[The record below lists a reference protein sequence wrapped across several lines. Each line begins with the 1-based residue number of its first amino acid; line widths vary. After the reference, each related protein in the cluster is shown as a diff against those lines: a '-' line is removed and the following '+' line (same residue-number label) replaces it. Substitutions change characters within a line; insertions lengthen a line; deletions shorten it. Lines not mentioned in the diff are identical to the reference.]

1 MEDVM
6 RKVVYGGATSLDQF
20 LAREG
25 GAVDW
30 LIMDHD
36 AMEMMAGMRNRFD
49 VMVMGRKTW
58 SVAMEQFSE
67 EDLKRAEEMSAGTR
81 SVVFSRTLEA
91 GRKGSYEIVNDNP
104 VEFVRGLRSQAGKDI
119 CVMGGGEIGS
129 LLLDAGLIDEIGFNI
144 HPLLLGSGAPAFCK
158 MSRQIDLEL
167 IECKAMKSGC
177 VYVLYNVK

>member
-1 MEDVM
+1 M

-20 LAREG
+20 LAREN

-30 LIMDHD
+30 LIMDPE
-36 AMEMMAGMRNRFD
+36 AMKMMGEMWNRFD

-58 SVAMEQFSE
+58 SVSMEQFSE
-67 EDLKRAEEMSAGTR
+67 EDLKKAEEMKGDMR
-81 SVVFSRTLEA
+81 SYVFSRTLDP
-91 GRKGSYEIVNDNP
+91 GHKGSYEIVNDDP
-104 VEFVRGLRSQAGKDI
+104 VEFVRSLKSQAGKDI

-129 LLLDAGLIDEIGFNI
+129 LLLDAGLVDEIGFNI
-144 HPLLLGSGAPAFCK
+144 HPLLLGSGVPAFCR
-158 MSRQIDLEL
+158 MSRQIGLEL